1 MLGSFLKE
9 IVKINGVLGA
19 VVVNTQDGSVLS
31 QEGDIDPSFEDIIAF
46 FGSGFDVV
54 ASSLELKGLRYTYLE
69 RENQKIIILAKE
81 EGYIGCKLQ
90 QDAVFEKVIEK
101 IMQIGKPKVAEK
113 VEAKKESVPT
123 AEKSPRFS
131 FLKSKVHQINLLID
145 EFSEGDDKKQWI
157 QLALDKFSE
166 DETGKKIIKSIE
178 FGETIVISNGQLDP
192 DIKEEDISAISKVVT
207 DTLCRR
213 AVEKYGATETKKMV
227 HNVIEKLGIGK

>member
-1 MLGSFLKE
+1 LK
-9 IVKINGVLGA
+9 
-19 VVVNTQDGSVLS
+19 
-31 QEGDIDPSFEDIIAF
+31 
-46 FGSGFDVV
+46 
-54 ASSLELKGLRYTYLE
+54 
-69 RENQKIIILAKE
+69 
-81 EGYIGCKLQ
+81 

-101 IMQIGKPKVAEK
+101 IMQIGKPEVAEK
-113 VEAKKESVPT
+113 VETKKEPIPT
-123 AEKSPRFS
+123 AKKSPRFS

-145 EFSEGDDKKQWI
+145 EFSEGDDRKQWI

-178 FGETIVISNGQLDP
+178 FGETIAISNGQLDP
-192 DIKEEDISAISKVVT
+192 DIKEEDISAVSKVVT